1 MEREEGHQRIK
12 GMLKEYKKKKR
23 DSKKT
28 KGVERERTRGTPK
41 GSRGGRKKKREWR
54 EKEK

>member
-1 MEREEGHQRIK
+1 
-12 GMLKEYKKKKR
+12 MLKEYKKKKR